1 MFLSDDVLYQLFNCL
16 VFFFFL
22 VQLLAETIQGVTA
35 TSTGVRYQQSWLCIL

>member
-16 VFFFFL
+16 VFFL